1 MFRISIGVI
10 YLIQS
15 RTDWLAGDPIL
26 PFVMMLMPCGPSAMN
41 LTSLTDVAGSPEAE
55 KLSLAKFLTI
65 SYALSPLL
73 SFAVVG
79 SLKAT
84 QASLG

>member
-1 MFRISIGVI
+1 
-10 YLIQS
+10 
-15 RTDWLAGDPIL
+15 
-26 PFVMMLMPCGPSAMN
+26 MN